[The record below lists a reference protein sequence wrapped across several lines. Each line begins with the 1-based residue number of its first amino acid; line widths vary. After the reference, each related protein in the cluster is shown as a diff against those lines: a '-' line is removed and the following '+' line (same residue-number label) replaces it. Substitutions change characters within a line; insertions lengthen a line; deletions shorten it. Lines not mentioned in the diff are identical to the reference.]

1 MKAIIKKDKFSTTWS
16 YGEVRI
22 VKDKA
27 NKSFYSYEV
36 QKREE
41 SGCWRTVRNF
51 HKLNEAKEAA
61 LWIAE
66 DIEMERMYLK

>member
-1 MKAIIKKDKFSTTWS
+1 MKAIIEKSEFFTTWS

-22 VKDKA
+22 IKDKA

-36 QKREE
+36 QKRKEN
-41 SGCWRTVRNF
+41 GCWHTVRNF

-61 LWIAE
+61 LWMAE
-66 DIEMERMYLK
+66 DIEMERMD